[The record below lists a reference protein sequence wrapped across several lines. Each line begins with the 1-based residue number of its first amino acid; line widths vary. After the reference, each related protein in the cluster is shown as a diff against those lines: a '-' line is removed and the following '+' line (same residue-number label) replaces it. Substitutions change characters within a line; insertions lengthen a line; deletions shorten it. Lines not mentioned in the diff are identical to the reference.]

1 MTTWIFT
8 PPGSPNGIRSTD
20 IGNDRRI
27 EEDREIMTAPLE
39 VTDLCKQ
46 FAIGRPAIDGVSF
59 AVPAGEIVVL
69 LGPSGCGKTTTL
81 RCVAGLEH
89 PTGGEI
95 AIGGRV
101 VSSPARGILVP
112 PRSRDL
118 GMVFQSYAV
127 WPHMTVRQ
135 NVVYPLKHRKISRTE
150 ADRKVAEVLELV
162 GLSEYADR
170 SVVSLSG
177 GQMQRVALA
186 RSIVYRPQLLLLDE
200 PLSNLDAKLRLRLRD
215 DLRVILKQTGI
226 TALYVTHDQ
235 AEAVVLGD
243 RIGVM
248 RDGKLLQIGTPD
260 EIYNRPAELFVA
272 NFTGATNELAGTLVA
287 RNGKFGTVDFGDG
300 RRAEAA
306 LLQPLD
312 PGDKVRVALR
322 PENIAIGKQDGAN
335 AFMADI
341 VDRRYQGTQTIYDID
356 LFGHRLEVLELG
368 TAARHAIGVET
379 PVSLPKET
387 CWAFRD
393 SGQSSYD

>member
-1 MTTWIFT
+1 
-8 PPGSPNGIRSTD
+8 
-20 IGNDRRI
+20 
-27 EEDREIMTAPLE
+27 MTATLD
-39 VTDLCKQ
+39 VRDLRKQ

-89 PTGGEI
+89 PTAGSISI
-95 AIGGRV
+95 AGRI
-101 VSSPARGILVP
+101 VSSPAQDVFVP

-135 NVVYPLKHRKISRTE
+135 NVVYPLKHRKISRID
-150 ADRKVAEVLELV
+150 AARMVDEVLALV
-162 GLSEYADR
+162 GLTEYAER
-170 SVVSLSG
+170 PVVVLSG

-215 DLRVILKQTGI
+215 DLRVILKQTGM

-248 RDGKLLQIGTPD
+248 RDGKLLQMGVPE
-260 EIYNRPAELFVA
+260 EIYNRPADLFVA
-272 NFTGATNELAGTLVA
+272 SFTGATNELVGTLVE
-287 RNGKFGTVDFGDG
+287 RNGSFGTVDIGDG
-300 RRAEAA
+300 ARLEVA
-306 LLQPLD
+306 LMHPLEV
-312 PGDKVRVALR
+312 GESTRIALR
-322 PENIAIGKQDGAN
+322 PENISIIGQAGAN
-335 AFMADI
+335 ALRAR
-341 VDRRYQGTQTIYDID
+341 VLDRRYQGTQTVYDID
-356 LFGHRLEVLELG
+356 LCGRRMEVLELG
-368 TAARHAIGVET
+368 TAARHGAQT
-379 PVSLPKET
+379 DALVSLPRET
-387 CWAFRD
+387 CWAYRD
-393 SGQSSYD
+393 SGVSLND

>member
-1 MTTWIFT
+1 
-8 PPGSPNGIRSTD
+8 
-20 IGNDRRI
+20 
-27 EEDREIMTAPLE
+27 MTATLE
-39 VTDLCKQ
+39 VTDLRKQ
-46 FAIGRPAIDGVSF
+46 FTIGRPAIDGVSF

-89 PTGGEI
+89 PTDGEI
-95 AIGGRV
+95 SIAGRV
-101 VSSPARGILVP
+101 VSSPANGVLVP
-112 PRSRDL
+112 PRLREL

-135 NVVYPLKHRKISRTE
+135 NVVYPLKHRKLSRSE
-150 ADRKVAEVLELV
+150 ARGKVDEALALV

-170 SVVSLSG
+170 PVVALSG

-200 PLSNLDAKLRLRLRD
+200 PLSNLDAKLRIRLRD

-243 RIGVM
+243 RVGVM

-260 EIYNRPAELFVA
+260 EIYNRPAHLFVA
-272 NFTGATNELAGTLVA
+272 NFTGATNELPGTLIA

-300 RRAEAA
+300 RRGEAA
-306 LLQPLD
+306 LLHTLNV
-312 PGDKVRVALR
+312 GEKVRIALR
-322 PENIAIGKQDGAN
+322 PENISIGKQDGPNIFPAR
-335 AFMADI
+335 
-341 VDRRYQGTQTIYDID
+341 VLDRRYQGTQTVYAID
-356 LFGHRLEVLELG
+356 LFGRRLEVLELG
-368 TAARHAIGVET
+368 
-379 PVSLPKET
+379 
-387 CWAFRD
+387 
-393 SGQSSYD
+393 

>member
-1 MTTWIFT
+1 
-8 PPGSPNGIRSTD
+8 
-20 IGNDRRI
+20 
-27 EEDREIMTAPLE
+27 MTAPLE
-39 VTDLCKQ
+39 VTDLRKQ

-89 PTGGEI
+89 PTDGEI
-95 AIGGRV
+95 KIGGKV

-112 PRSRDL
+112 PRARDL

-135 NVVYPLKHRKISRTE
+135 NVVYPLKHRKIARRE
-150 ADRKVAEVLELV
+150 ADGKVAEVLELV

-170 SVVSLSG
+170 PVVALSG

-260 EIYNRPAELFVA
+260 EIYNRPADLFVA

-287 RNGKFGTVDFGDG
+287 RNGTFGVVDFGDG

-306 LLQPLD
+306 LLQPLA
-312 PGDKVRVALR
+312 PGDRVRIALR
-322 PENIAIGKQDGAN
+322 PENIAIGKHDGVNTFTASV
-335 AFMADI
+335 
-341 VDRRYQGTQTIYDID
+341 VDRRYQGTQTIYDIEM
-356 LFGHRLEVLELG
+356 FGHRLEVLELG

-379 PVSLPKET
+379 PVSVPKES

-393 SGQSSYD
+393 TGPASYD